1 MAHSVSASVHST
13 TFLACST
20 HGPTEMSTRSGRIL
34 VVDDDS
40 GVLTAARL
48 LLKRHFAV
56 VQTESDPQKL
66 PDLVRTGFDVVL
78 LDMNFARGADSG
90 AEGIAWLRKILEIDP
105 GLVVVLM
112 TAYGDVSTAVNA
124 IKSGATDF
132 VLKPWQNEKLIAT
145 VTAGLTLRDSRHE
158 VARLRT
164 RERELVDAATGA
176 PQPVI
181 GNAPAMR
188 EVFELVRRAAPTD
201 ANVLIL
207 GESGV
212 GKELVAR
219 LLHSQSRRAGEVFMS
234 VDLGAVSQTLFESEL
249 FGHRKGAFTDAR
261 EDRAGRFQAASHGTL
276 FLDEIGNLPL
286 QLQGKLLSALEQRA
300 VTPLGSDR
308 AIPVDVRLVSATNK
322 PLAELA
328 RAREFR
334 EDLLYRINTVEIRVP
349 PLRDRSDDV
358 APLFE
363 HFVEIYARKYN
374 LPPKRLSR
382 GALKRLEAYAWPGN
396 VRELRHAVERAL
408 IMSDAPLLDARD
420 FLLTQDAAPA
430 GDALKLDGYNLETV
444 EHRVIQAAL
453 QKNAGNVSRAAKELG
468 ITRASLYRR
477 MEKYGL

>member
-1 MAHSVSASVHST
+1 
-13 TFLACST
+13 
-20 HGPTEMSTRSGRIL
+20 MSTRSGRIL
-34 VVDDDS
+34 VVDDDA

-56 VQTESDPQKL
+56 VQTESDPHKL
-66 PDLVRTGFDVVL
+66 PDLVRAGFDVVL
-78 LDMNFARGADSG
+78 LDMNFARGVSSG
-90 AEGIAWLRKILEIDP
+90 AEGLAWLRKVLEIDP

-145 VTAGLTLRDSRHE
+145 VTAGLTLRDSRDE

-181 GNAPAMR
+181 GNAPVMR
-188 EVFELVRRAAPTD
+188 DVFELVRRAAPTD

-219 LLHSQSRRAGEVFMS
+219 LLHTQSKRAGEVFMS

-261 EDRAGRFQAASHGTL
+261 EDRAGRFQAASRGTL

-286 QLQGKLLSALEQRA
+286 HLQGKLLSALEQRA

-308 AIPVDVRLVSATNK
+308 SIAVDVRLVSATNK
-322 PLAELA
+322 PLSELA

-349 PLRDRSDDV
+349 PLRARTDDI

-382 GALKRLEAYAWPGN
+382 AALKRLEAYAWPGN

-408 IMSDAPLLDARD
+408 IMSDSGVLDAKD
-420 FLLTQDAAPA
+420 FLLSQDTSPG
-430 GDALKLDGYNLETV
+430 GDALTLADYNLETV
-444 EHRVIQAAL
+444 ENRVIQAAL
-453 QKNAGNVSRAAKELG
+453 EKNAGNVSRAAKELG